1 MNETDIQ
8 FDERL
13 IRRTIRLN
21 TMLLAGVCG
30 LMSGLALF
38 FATYLSL
45 FRGLPNPGHKLNLL
59 GVFLPGYEVS
69 LSGAWIGLFW
79 GGIFGA
85 VAGAVIY
92 LLYARDIKQQARL
105 YLENGKLEQVI
116 SYVTMHING
125 NALGLALGAIT
136 ALGLF
141 FSTNWLVMRGT
152 ANESVHA
159 ALLSNYFPGYTVS
172 FAGSFIGAL
181 DIFVLTYLVC
191 LVLGAIYNGVVL
203 FRQRSKS

>member
-1 MNETDIQ
+1 
-8 FDERL
+8 
-13 IRRTIRLN
+13 
-21 TMLLAGVCG
+21 MLLAGVCG

-38 FATYLSL
+38 IATYLSL

-69 LSGAWIGLFW
+69 LLGAWIGLFW

-92 LLYARDIKQQARL
+92 LLYARDIKKQARL
-105 YLENGKLEQVI
+105 YLESGKLEQVI
-116 SYVTMHING
+116 SYVTMRING
-125 NALGLALGAIT
+125 NALGLALGVIT

-141 FSTNWLVMRGT
+141 FTTNWLVMRGT
-152 ANESVHA
+152 AGESVHA

-181 DIFVLTYLVC
+181 EIFVLTYLVC